1 MPSPR
6 KRSASNPGDAG
17 PTSRSFAFGWR
28 RRTSPNAST
37 SCGIRLLAFRWPK
50 QPKVGRPSTCAA
62 STAGAGHARV
72 GDAPERAAEAGR
84 PRAPLDVVGV
94 DDQRRRRLE
103 DLTDERELVG
113 PRLPDRRDATLE
125 HTVRDQAAEDAGVTF
140 HRREVRG
147 AVLAA
152 QRETRH
158 EMVEDEGV

>member
-1 MPSPR
+1 R

-62 STAGAGHARV
+62 STAGAGHAGCGMRQIEPRKPAARARRGAPASGGG
-72 GDAPERAAEAGR
+72 GDYGRRARLEARPAGR
-84 PRAPLDVVGV
+84 D
-94 DDQRRRRLE
+94 
-103 DLTDERELVG
+103 LVG
-113 PRLPDRRDATLE
+113 PRPPDRRDAPPE
-125 HTVRDQAAEDAGVTF
+125 HPGRDRAAEDAGVTS

-152 QRETRH
+152 QGETRH
-158 EMVEDEGV
+158 EMVEDE